1 MQILHPRQRL
11 SEVEILPDVW
21 LQDEGGRPMTNCSTC
36 KAKAA
41 FERLFDEHWDTA
53 DECPLDCEDVQEKE
67 KNGARWVGA
76 DSGGVRSDE

>member
-1 MQILHPRQRL
+1 
-11 SEVEILPDVW
+11 
-21 LQDEGGRPMTNCSTC
+21 MTNCSTC